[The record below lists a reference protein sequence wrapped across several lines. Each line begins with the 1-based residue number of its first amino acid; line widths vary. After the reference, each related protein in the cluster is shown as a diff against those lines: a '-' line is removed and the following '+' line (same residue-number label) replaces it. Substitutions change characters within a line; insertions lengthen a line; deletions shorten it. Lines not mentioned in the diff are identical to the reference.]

1 MIRVA
6 VVDDHHAVRLGLHA
20 AIRSEPGLVH
30 TGVASNGAGVA
41 SMLERSRPDVILLD
55 YHLPDADGLTLC
67 RQIKS
72 EPPAP
77 GVILYSAFADAA
89 MTVPALVAGADG
101 IVHKGGPTR
110 ELFHAIRV
118 VARGGEVLPPVSP
131 PLLEAAGALLDPED
145 LPILGMLLDRIPTDE
160 IAETLRVVG
169 PELRARIDRMLRR
182 LRVPVPA
189 GAGSTSSPPARRQPQ
204 SRVSAAAATPG
215 SLRAF
220 EVRPASV
227 EEDGLVLRMQ
237 RRAAQRAASRPD
249 RDRPDAEEP
258 EGCA

>member
-6 VVDDHHAVRLGLHA
+6 VVDDHHAVRLGLHT
-20 AIRSEPGLVH
+20 AIRSEPGLLPA
-30 TGVASNGAGVA
+30 GVASTGAGVA

-72 EPPAP
+72 QPPAA
-77 GVILYSAFADAA
+77 GVILYSAFADSA

-118 VARGGEVLPPVSP
+118 VARGGDALPPVSR
-131 PLLEAAGALLDPED
+131 PLLEAAGAVLDPAD
-145 LPILGMLLDRIPTDE
+145 VPILGMMLDRTPTEE
-160 IAETLRVVG
+160 IAETLRLAG
-169 PELRARIDRMLRR
+169 PDLRERIDGMLRR

-189 GAGSTSSPPARRQPQ
+189 GAVNDLTTTSPA
-204 SRVSAAAATPG
+204 T
-215 SLRAF
+215 
-220 EVRPASV
+220 
-227 EEDGLVLRMQ
+227 
-237 RRAAQRAASRPD
+237 
-249 RDRPDAEEP
+249 
-258 EGCA
+258 